1 MKVEG
6 LRLMAFLI
14 VFGVTVIMAGYFLSQ
29 TRIPQRIDLLT
40 PESAE
45 FEISQNSDLLIYWV
59 ILFFTCVVGIVE
71 MFSALRGS
79 NSIQKFLLFLLYLGL
94 LTGAVCS
101 VTRVFDIMR
110 ENHEILTKVYLGENF
125 KNFPQYITANQSFFD
140 GDLFRSIA
148 FEWGLTIGIVV
159 GLNLIFCGLTG
170 DLPFW
175 ETENEEIL
183 KKS

>member
-6 LRLMAFLI
+6 LRLIGFLI
-14 VFGVTVIMAGYFLSQ
+14 VFGVTVIIASYFLSQ
-29 TRIPQRIDLLT
+29 TRTPQRTDLLT
-40 PESAE
+40 PESAK
-45 FEISQNSDLLIYWV
+45 FEISQNSDFIIYWV
-59 ILFFTCVVGIVE
+59 ILFFTCVIGIVE
-71 MFSALRGS
+71 TFSVLRGS

-94 LTGAVCS
+94 LTGAICS

-110 ENHEILTKVYLGENF
+110 ENHEILTKVYLGEDF

-140 GDLFRSIA
+140 SDLFRSIG
-148 FEWGLTIGIVV
+148 FEWGLTIGIIV

-175 ETENEEIL
+175 KTENEEM
-183 KKS
+183 KS